1 MLVDKFFDTKIEFDL
16 DSEKQKIIDFI
27 DMKKNQS
34 AAEAVFFDKYHEIQ
48 ACSGEKFKIN
58 TLKNKVWNESDISNL
73 KPKVILVDTKEQ
85 LDDWRYLIRFTS
97 SFKNVSNPGR
107 NMKFLVEDEA
117 TGKYLGALTVTSDF
131 GDLGGRDKYI
141 GWTRDDRY
149 KNKRLNN
156 VACGQAIIPMQPLG
170 HNFLGGKLMAL
181 MITSDVIRKSWEDKY
196 GDILVGMTTTSLYG
210 THSQYNSMPTF
221 KKRGKTTGKM
231 PIKLPKDMVRVWEEY
246 FGEKRKVR
254 SNLDTKIYREC
265 GMKPADYVSG
275 MQRGIYFCSFY
286 DNTREFLCG
295 KIKKSSLLLRQDFVY
310 YNNLISEWWKPKSE
324 KRFNKL
330 KSDNK
335 LISELHFWDKL
346 FGLTYEQ
353 AKEKYLGEVG
363 R

>member
-1 MLVDKFFDTKIEFDL
+1 MLVDKFFENTFDL
-16 DSEKQKIIDFI
+16 EKEKQEVVDFI
-27 DMKKNQS
+27 QMKKNQDS
-34 AAEAVFFDKYHEIQ
+34 AEAVFYDKYYEIQ
-48 ACSGEKFKIN
+48 DCIGEQFKISK
-58 TLKNKVWNESDISNL
+58 LKSKLWNGTDISEITPRAL
-73 KPKVILVDTKEQ
+73 QVETKEQ

-107 NMKFLVEDEA
+107 NMKFLVEDE
-117 TGKYLGALTVTSDF
+117 TSGKYLGALTVTSDF
-131 GDLGGRDKYI
+131 GDLGARDKYI

-156 VACGQAIIPMQPLG
+156 VACGQAIIPIQPFG

-181 MITSDVIRKSWEDKY
+181 MITSDTIRNAWEEKY
-196 GDILVGMTTTSLYG
+196 GDVLVGMTTTSLYG

-231 PIKLPKDMVRVWEEY
+231 PIKLPKEMVRVWEEY

-265 GMKPADYVSG
+265 GMKPVDYVSG
-275 MQRGIYFCSFY
+275 IQRGIYFCSFY
-286 DNTREFLCG
+286 ENTNEFLCG
-295 KIKKSSLLLRQDFVY
+295 NIKKSSLKIRQGFVN
-310 YNNLISEWWKPKSE
+310 YNSYITDWWKPKAE

-330 KSDNK
+330 QSEDRLINK
-335 LISELHFWDKL
+335 LHFWDKL
-346 FGLTYEQ
+346 FGLSYEE
-353 AKEKYLGEVG
+353 AKQNYLGEVG

>member
-1 MLVDKFFDTKIEFDL
+1 MNNFFDTTFNL

-27 DMKKNQS
+27 NMKKNQS

-107 NMKFLVEDEA
+107 NMKFLVEDET
-117 TGKYLGALTVTSDF
+117 TG
-131 GDLGGRDKYI
+131 KYI

-181 MITSDVIRKSWEDKY
+181 MITSDVIRKSWEEKY

-210 THSQYNSMPTF
+210 TCSQYNNMPTF
-221 KKRGKTTGKM
+221 KKRGKTTGKI
-231 PIKLPKDMVRVWEEY
+231 PLKLPKEMIRVWETY
-246 FGEKRKVR
+246 FQEKRKIR
-254 SNLDTKIYREC
+254 SNLDVKIFREC
-265 GMKPADYVSG
+265 GLKLKDYQSDKK
-275 MQRGIYFCSFY
+275 RGIYFCSFY
-286 DNTREFLCG
+286 DNTNDFLQNN
-295 KIKKSSLLLRQDFVY
+295 IKESSLKLRQDFVY

-346 FGLTYEQ
+346 FGLTYEE
-353 AKEKYLGEVG
+353 AKQNYLGEVG

>member
-1 MLVDKFFDTKIEFDL
+1 MLVDNFFDTTFDL

-27 DMKKNQS
+27 EMKKNQDAS
-34 AAEAVFFDKYHEIQ
+34 EAVFFDKYNEIQ
-48 ACSGEKFKIN
+48 DCIGEQFKIN
-58 TLKNKVWNESDISNL
+58 TLKNKLWNDTDITNL
-73 KPKVILVDTKEQ
+73 QPRVILVETKEQ

-107 NMKFLVEDEA
+107 NLKFLVEDTA
-117 TGKYLGALTVTSDF
+117 TGLYLGALTVTSDF
-131 GDLGGRDKYI
+131 GDLGARDKYI

-156 VACGQAIIPMQPLG
+156 VACGQAIIPIQPFG

-181 MITSDVIRKSWEDKY
+181 MITSDVIRETWEKKY
-196 GDILVGMTTTSLYG
+196 GQVLVGMTTTSLYG

-231 PIKLPKDMVRVWEEY
+231 PIKLPKDMVKVWEEY

-275 MQRGIYFCSFY
+275 IQRGIYFCPFY
-286 DNTREFLCG
+286 ENTNEFLCG
-295 KIKKSSLLLRQDFVY
+295 KIKKSSLLLRQGFVY
-310 YNNLISEWWKPKSE
+310 YNQYINDWWKPKAE

-330 KSDNK
+330 KSDNR

-346 FGLTYEQ
+346 FGLSYEE
-353 AKEKYLGEVG
+353 AKQNYLGEVG

>member
-1 MLVDKFFDTKIEFDL
+1 MLVDKFFDNTFNL
-16 DSEKQKIIDFI
+16 DSEKQKIINYI
-27 DMKKNQS
+27 KMKKEQS
-34 AAEAVFFDKYHEIQ
+34 SSEAVFYDKYFEIQ
-48 ACSGEKFKIN
+48 NCIGEQFKIN

-107 NMKFLVEDEA
+107 NMKFLVVDE
-117 TGKYLGALTVTSDF
+117 TTNKYLGALTVTSDF
-131 GDLGGRDKYI
+131 GDLGARDRYI
-141 GWTRDDRY
+141 GWTRDNRF
-149 KNKRLNN
+149 KNKKLNN
-156 VACGQAIIPMQPLG
+156 VACAQAIIPIQPFG
-170 HNFLGGKLMAL
+170 YNFLGGKLMAL

-196 GDILVGMTTTSLYG
+196 GDILVGMSTTSLYG
-210 THSQYNSMPTF
+210 TCSQYNNMPTF
-221 KKRGKTTGKM
+221 KKRGKTTGKI
-231 PIKLPKDMVRVWEEY
+231 PLKLPKEMIRVWEEY

-254 SNLDTKIYREC
+254 SNLDIRVFKEC
-265 GMKPADYVSG
+265 KLKLKDYQSDKK
-275 MQRGIYFCSFY
+275 RGVYFCPFY
-286 DNTREFLCG
+286 ENTNDFLQDNIE
-295 KIKKSSLLLRQDFVY
+295 KSSLKLRQDFVY
-310 YNNLISEWWKPKSE
+310 YNNLISEWWKPKAE

-335 LISELHFWDKL
+335 VISELHFWDKL